1 MFIELTLKSEQ
12 EEYVRE
18 VRKGERGRRRKGER
32 KGGRKGGRKG
42 RGRDRG
48 RERWEGEKE
57 EREGGRERGKER
69 EKEERVVGEGRLTHT
84 YVLLTHRQLNGNIST
99 TSTMQ

>member
-32 KGGRKGGRKG
+32 KEGREKGREKRERGTEGGKGGR
-42 RGRDRG
+42 
-48 RERWEGEKE
+48 ERRKK
-57 EREGGRERGKER
+57 EREGGREVRKGRKKKGWL
-69 EKEERVVGEGRLTHT
+69 EKEG
-84 YVLLTHRQLNGNIST
+84 
-99 TSTMQ
+99 